1 MAQNHTIVMEG
12 VTSSVHGSYNEY
24 CTASF
29 GTDWEF
35 RDEDSGAR
43 LMKLRS
49 IKCGSDLG
57 YEIEASRELWSQ
69 IESDAD
75 LGAEFDVLEAEIAA
89 ENVKVFRRLQEQWPG
104 GFFRDGGDEWVL
116 ARKIAEGGWAE
127 VFEAQFIGPDGRK
140 SSTPWVLKVLKKSIS
155 LRYLQTLLPLGM
167 LQNDHL
173 KRYGRYWNGYSC
185 SIYGGILLKNG
196 RFAFQMTRYWG
207 DLRQLIDIK
216 MQHNQNRRRSPFTD
230 DKTVIWCMLDIA
242 EGVLAL
248 HNDNIIHRDLNASS
262 VQIRPHDKDFD
273 TIHGRFDCKV
283 TGFESSVGVVGT
295 GFWRAPE
302 ILLGVKDRDIKPDL
316 FSKKSDVYSYA
327 MTCYEI
333 LTGGVPF
340 EDHDQS
346 DYDVVL
352 LDERPKL
359 PRNTKPWME
368 ELLRRCW
375 HREPSERPTFREIVD
390 ILKDNLRTTDEK
402 HDMLSQQASTW
413 GELNDPRRVVI
424 GSDDIG
430 HVELKAEFPILVQM
444 LEVALQRCEEKARE
458 MSQQKLDK
466 VEVFRSQCAH
476 LVHTIS
482 AGVDDLFH
490 QFPQLLECI
499 NLEPLI
505 PIIDLRNWFKCVT
518 FGIHSVV
525 DLTHKLQLVVEIL
538 SACSEKEWWRTA
550 LRLSTTPPHPQ
561 LLRWSMFGLAL
572 RQCEWSIDIVQYAVM
587 KMRKSSR
594 GHGIAGLE
602 SNADSSFKWCE
613 KRQRSVIQLRRDPG
627 QYSPSNG
634 FEDLA
639 AVLKV
644 AAVLEEKDRIALVES
659 LENLNKKRL
668 ADGRW
673 YQMILP
679 SSQLSDVAIASFL
692 MQKLRGPVPQASYLP
707 YSFRIDHAANL
718 VFRREFA
725 VRAFGTSSI
734 SEYKW
739 CDEIVAVKRVWC
751 KGSRRLRFEEEAAT
765 LATVQHPNVVQLM
778 GCAFREK
785 DEMLML
791 VMEYMEEDLRVMIER
806 RCPNPG
812 QPGSIPPFP
821 LIVAIDIML
830 QIAEG
835 MQFLREH
842 NIMHGDLKA
851 KNVLVNTAYRLL
863 DYPSLFNDGEV
874 PKMLSYLLTPESYYV
889 VKLADFGEAR
899 HMPFESKHVVT
910 RMSGTLR
917 WMAPEMV
924 YIRDAEVPSEYNW
937 RADVYSYALTC
948 YEILTGHIPFH
959 DFSNST
965 LRDSRERPG
974 LHLGEGLP
982 VTLVNLMERC
992 LDRTPEKRP
1001 TFSDICKDL
1010 WQCKVET
1017 TISIFRP
1024 SS

>member
-1 MAQNHTIVMEG
+1 MAEDCVIVTMAQEHMIGMEG
-12 VTSSVHGSYNEY
+12 VTSSVHGSNEY

-35 RDEDSGAR
+35 RDEVSGAR
-43 LMKLRS
+43 LM
-49 IKCGSDLG
+49 KCGSDLG
-57 YEIEASRELWSQ
+57 YEIEASREHGSQ
-69 IESDAD
+69 MESDTD
-75 LGAEFDVLEAEIAA
+75 LEAEFDTLEAEIAA
-89 ENVKVFRRLQEQWPG
+89 ENVKVFRSLQEQWPG

-127 VFEAQFIGPDGRK
+127 VFEAQFIGRDGRK

-173 KRYGRYWNGYSC
+173 KRCGRYWNGYSC

-196 RFAFQMTRYWG
+196 RFAFQMTRFWG

-216 MQHNQNRRRSPFTD
+216 LQHNHNRRRSPFTD
-230 DKTVIWCMLDIA
+230 DKTVTKCMLDIA
-242 EGVLAL
+242 EGMLAL

-262 VQIRPHDKDFD
+262 VQIRPLDKDFD

-302 ILLGVKDRDIKPDL
+302 ILLGVKNQDIKPDL

-327 MTCYEI
+327 MTCSEI
-333 LTGGVPF
+333 LTGSIPF
-340 EDHDQS
+340 EDHRQS
-346 DYDVVL
+346 DYDAVL
-352 LDERPKL
+352 QDERPKL
-359 PRNTKPWME
+359 PTNIKPWME
-368 ELLRRCW
+368 ALLKRCW
-375 HREPSERPTFREIVD
+375 HREPSERPTFKEIVE
-390 ILKDNLRTTDEK
+390 ILKEKSGKTDEK
-402 HDMLSQQASTW
+402 YDVFSQQASTW
-413 GELNDPRRVVI
+413 GELNDPRRVATTGVHET
-424 GSDDIG
+424 D
-430 HVELKAEFPILVQM
+430 HVELKADFPILVQK

-458 MSQQKLDK
+458 LSQQNEK
-466 VEVFRSQCAH
+466 VEVFRFQCAH
-476 LVHTIS
+476 LVDAVS
-482 AGVDDLFH
+482 AGVDDLFR
-490 QFPQLLECI
+490 QFPQLLECTK
-499 NLEPLI
+499 EPMI
-505 PIIDLRNWFKCVT
+505 PGTDLWRWFKCIK

-525 DLTHKLQLVVEIL
+525 DLTHKLQSVMEIL
-538 SACSEKEWWRTA
+538 SACSAKEWWRTA

-561 LLRWSMFGLAL
+561 LPRWSMFGLAL
-572 RQCEWSIDIVQYAVM
+572 RQCEWSMDIVQYAIM
-587 KMRKSSR
+587 KTRQVSR
-594 GHGIAGLE
+594 DHHVAGLE
-602 SNADSSFKWCE
+602 SDIDSSFKWCE
-613 KRQRSVIQLRRDPG
+613 KRQRLALQCGDPSRSESEE
-627 QYSPSNG
+627 Y
-634 FEDLA
+634 A
-639 AVLKV
+639 ASLNV
-644 AAVLEEKDRIALVES
+644 AVALEAKDRVTLVES
-659 LENLNKKRL
+659 LENLKTKRL

-673 YQMILP
+673 YQMFLP
-679 SSQLSDVAIASFL
+679 GLQQADVDIASFL
-692 MQKLRGPVPQASYLP
+692 MLKLRGPVPQASYLP
-707 YSFRIDHAANL
+707 YSVKIDHAANL

-725 VRAFGTSSI
+725 VGASGTSV

-739 CDEIVAVKRVWC
+739 CDEIVAVKRVCC
-751 KGSRRLRFEEEAAT
+751 KGSRRLRFEEEAAA
-765 LATVQHPNVVQLM
+765 LAAVQHPNVVQLM

-791 VMEYMEEDLRVMIER
+791 VMEYMEEDLRVIIER

-812 QPGSIPPFP
+812 QPGSSPPFP

-842 NIMHGDLKA
+842 KIMHGDLKA

-863 DYPSLFNDGEV
+863 DYPLFNEGEV
-874 PKMLSYLLTPESYYV
+874 PKRLSYLLTHESYYV

-899 HMPFESKHVVT
+899 YMPFESNHVVT

-924 YIRDAEVPSEYNW
+924 YIRSAEVPSEYNW

-948 YEILTGHIPFH
+948 YEILTGHVPFH
-959 DFSNST
+959 DFAYST

-982 VTLVNLMERC
+982 PNLVNLIERC
-992 LDRTPEKRP
+992 LDKTPEKRP
-1001 TFSDICKDL
+1001 TFAEICKDL
-1010 WQCKVET
+1010 WQCKVEIT
-1017 TISIFRP
+1017 TSIFRL
-1024 SS
+1024 S